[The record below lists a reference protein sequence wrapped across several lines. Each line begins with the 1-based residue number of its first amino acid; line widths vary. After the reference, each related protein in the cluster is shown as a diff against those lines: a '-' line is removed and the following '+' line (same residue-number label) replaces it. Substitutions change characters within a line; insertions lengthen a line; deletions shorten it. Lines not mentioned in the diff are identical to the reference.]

1 MYKKNNDYELLY
13 LINWHSEEALRLL
26 LNKYS
31 YLVNAKLVAFKIRR
45 SHYEDFYQE
54 CMLVIYKAIDIYNE
68 RYNKSFCRFLELLI
82 ERKIIKLL
90 LKDSK
95 NINAILVDNIS
106 DLKDHNNIW
115 QQIEYE
121 KILESIKNFKDIE
134 SKKWL
139 LNDYFVNEL
148 SINDIMEK
156 YDLSKKEIYNQLYLL
171 RLKLKKK
178 IE

>member
-13 LINWHSEEALRLL
+13 LINWHSEEALTLL

-54 CMLVIYKAIDIYNE
+54 CMLILYKAIDIYNE
-68 RYNKSFCRFLELLI
+68 NYNKSFCRFVELLI

-90 LKDSK
+90 FIDSK
-95 NINAILVDNIS
+95 NINTLLIDNIVN
-106 DLKDHNNIW
+106 LKDGNNIW

-121 KILESIKNFKDIE
+121 KKLNTIKNFKDIE

-148 SINDIMEK
+148 SIKEIMEK
-156 YDLSKKEIYNQLYLL
+156 HDLSKKEIYNQLYLL